1 MKVYFIG
8 AGPGDPK
15 LLTIKGK
22 EIIEKAEVIIYAGS
36 LVNEEILK
44 YAVHAKETHN
54 SAVLNLEEIGDIF
67 RRAKERNHDVAR
79 IHSGD
84 PSIYGAI
91 HEQMEI
97 LDDLNISCEVIPG
110 ISSFQA
116 AAAALCQELTL
127 PNVCQTITLTRMEGR
142 TPVPD
147 KENLREIIKT
157 RPTLVLFLSISRLN
171 EIVEILRTGYPPS
184 TPVVIVYRVSWP
196 DEKIILGTLEDI
208 LDKWDGRVI
217 TKTALI
223 MVGEVMAKK
232 AGASMLYDKEFSHS
246 CRTLL

>member
-8 AGPGDPK
+8 AGPGDTK
-15 LLTIKGK
+15 LLTLKGK
-22 EIIEKAEVIIYAGS
+22 EIIEMADVVIYAGS

-44 YAVHAKETHN
+44 YAVHARETHN
-54 SAVLNLEEIGDIF
+54 SAVLNLEEVGNIF

-91 HEQMEI
+91 NEQMRL
-97 LDDLNISCEVIPG
+97 LDDLSIPYEVVPG

-127 PNVCQTITLTRMEGR
+127 PNVCQTITLTRMEGK

-147 KENLREIIKT
+147 KENLMEIIKT

-171 EIVEILRTGYPPS
+171 EIVEILKTGYPPL
-184 TPVVIVYRVSWP
+184 TPVAIVYRVSWP
-196 DEKIILGTLEDI
+196 DEKIILGTLENI
-208 LDKWDGRVI
+208 LERWDGRVI

-223 MVGEVMAKK
+223 IVGEVMAKR
-232 AGASMLYDKEFSHS
+232 AGASMLYDKKFSHS
-246 CRTLL
+246 YRTLL

>member
-54 SAVLNLEEIGDIF
+54 SAVLNLEELGDIF
-67 RRAKERNHDVAR
+67 RRAKETNYNVAR

-91 HEQMEI
+91 HEQMRF
-97 LDDLNISCEVIPG
+97 LDDLGIPYEVIPG

-127 PNVCQTITLTRMEGR
+127 PDVCQTITLTRMEGR

-147 KENLREIIKT
+147 KENLMEIIKT

-184 TPVVIVYRVSWP
+184 TPVAIVYRVSWP
-196 DEKIILGTLEDI
+196 DEKIILGTLENI
-208 LDKWDGRVI
+208 LERWDGRVI

-232 AGASMLYDKEFSHS
+232 AGASMLYDKKFSHS
-246 CRTLL
+246 YRTLL

>member
-54 SAVLNLEEIGDIF
+54 SAALYLEELGDIF
-67 RRAKERNHDVAR
+67 RRAKESNYNVAR

-91 HEQMEI
+91 HEQMKL
-97 LDDLNISCEVIPG
+97 LDDLGIPYEVIPG

-127 PNVCQTITLTRMEGR
+127 PNVCQTITLTRMEGK

-147 KENLREIIKT
+147 KENLMEIIKT

-171 EIVEILRTGYPPS
+171 EIVEILRTAYSPS
-184 TPVVIVYRVSWP
+184 TPVAIVYRVSWP
-196 DEKIILGTLEDI
+196 DEKIIHGTLENI
-208 LDKWDGRVI
+208 LERWDGRVI

-232 AGASMLYDKEFSHS
+232 GGASMLYDKKFSHS
-246 CRTLL
+246 YRTLL

>member
-15 LLTIKGK
+15 LLTLKGK
-22 EIIEKAEVIIYAGS
+22 EIIERADVVIYAGS
-36 LVNEEILK
+36 LVNKEILE

-54 SAVLNLEEIGDIF
+54 SAALNLEELGDIF
-67 RRAKERNHDVAR
+67 RRAKERDHDVAR

-84 PSIYGAI
+84 PSIYGAV
-91 HEQMEI
+91 HEQMI
-97 LDDLNISCEVIPG
+97 LLDDLGIPYEVIPG

-116 AAAALCQELTL
+116 AAAALSQELTL
-127 PNVCQTITLTRMEGR
+127 PLVCQTITLTRVEGR

-171 EIVEILRTGYPPS
+171 EIVDILKTGYPPL
-184 TPVVIVYRVSWP
+184 TPVAIVYRVSWP
-196 DEKIILGTLEDI
+196 DEKIILGTLENI
-208 LDKWDGRVI
+208 LERWDGKVI

-232 AGASMLYDKEFSHS
+232 GGASMLYDKKFSHAY
-246 CRTLL
+246 RTLL

>member
-15 LLTIKGK
+15 LLTLKGK

-54 SAVLNLEEIGDIF
+54 SAVLNLEELGDIF

-91 HEQMEI
+91 HEQMI
-97 LDDLNISCEVIPG
+97 LLDNLSIPYEVIPG

-127 PNVCQTITLTRMEGR
+127 PNVCQTITLTRMEGK

-147 KENLREIIKT
+147 KENLMEIIKT

-171 EIVEILRTGYPPS
+171 EIVEILKTGYPPL
-184 TPVVIVYRVSWP
+184 TPVAIVYRVSWP
-196 DEKIILGTLEDI
+196 DEKIILGTLENI
-208 LDKWDGRVI
+208 LERWDGRVI

-232 AGASMLYDKEFSHS
+232 AGASMLYDKKFSHS
-246 CRTLL
+246 YRTLL